1 MKTFEFEIK
10 TFIDSNSDLN
20 RTLRVCVHTYLL
32 SDRELLKTGRTSNP
46 RYETMVF
53 PVEGADRIREW
64 IEIDCKRYTDEQA
77 ADSGHTAMVEK
88 WKRTPEQTA
97 KWATYGAMLEAAR
110 ADWAAR
116 NK

>member
-1 MKTFEFEIK
+1 MKTIE

-20 RTLRVCVHTYLL
+20 RTRRVCVRTYLL
-32 SDRELLKTGRTSNP
+32 STRELVKTGHTSNP

-53 PVEGADRIREW
+53 PVEGADNIEW

-77 ADSGHTAMVEK
+77 AVDGHAAMVEK
-88 WKRTPEQTA
+88 WRQTPEQSA
-97 KWATYGAMLEAAR
+97 KWAAYGAMLETAR

>member
-1 MKTFEFEIK
+1 MKTFEIE

-20 RTLRVCVHTYLL
+20 RTLRVCVRTYLL
-32 SDRELLKTGRTSNP
+32 SDRELLKTGHTSNP

-53 PVEGADRIREW
+53 PVEGADNIREW

-77 ADSGHTAMVEK
+77 AVDGHTAMVEK
-88 WKRTPEQTA
+88 WRQTPEQSA
-97 KWATYGAMLEAAR
+97 KWAAYGAMLEKAR